1 MKQLNF
7 SQGEVIIQ
15 EGEVSQDAFILLEGA
30 VRVTKTMSDGREKE
44 LAILEK
50 NAIFGETGLVDEG
63 PRTATCRA
71 HTNNVSV
78 GVVTKENYAQLL
90 KHKPEAL
97 LPILR
102 IVTER
107 MRNTL
112 DFVEN
117 LYSEQ
122 LKKDPDK

>member
-7 SQGEVIIQ
+7 SKGEVIIQ
-15 EGEVSQDAFILLEGA
+15 EGEISQDAFILLEGA
-30 VRVTKTMSDGREKE
+30 IAVTKEMPDGTEKE

-50 NAIFGETGLVDEG
+50 NAIFGETGLVDTL
-63 PRTATCRA
+63 PRTATCKA
-71 HTNNVSV
+71 HTNNVAV
-78 GVVTKENYAQLL
+78 GVVTKENYAQLV
-90 KHKPEAL
+90 KHKPEAI

-112 DFVEN
+112 EFVDQ
-117 LYSEQ
+117 LYGDQ
-122 LKKDPDK
+122 LKK

>member
-7 SQGEVIIQ
+7 SKDEVIIK
-15 EGEVSQDAFILLEGA
+15 EGEISQDACILLEGA
-30 VRVTKTMSDGREKE
+30 IAVTKEMPDGSEKE

-50 NAIFGETGLVDEG
+50 NAIFGETGLVDTL
-63 PRTATCRA
+63 PRTATCKA
-71 HTNNVSV
+71 HTNNVVV
-78 GVVTKENYAQLL
+78 GVVTRDNYAKLV
-90 KHKPEAL
+90 KHKPEAI

-112 DFVEN
+112 EFVDQ
-117 LYSEQ
+117 LYGEQ
-122 LKKDPDK
+122 LKK

>member
-7 SQGEVIIQ
+7 SKDEVIIK
-15 EGEVSQDAFILLEGA
+15 EGEISQDAFILLEGA
-30 VRVTKTMSDGREKE
+30 IAVTKEMPDGTEKE

-50 NAIFGETGLVDEG
+50 NAIFGETGLVDTL
-63 PRTATCRA
+63 PRTATCKA
-71 HTNNVSV
+71 HTNNVVV
-78 GVVTKENYAQLL
+78 GVVTRDNYAKLV
-90 KHKPEAL
+90 KHKPEAI

-112 DFVEN
+112 EFVDQ
-117 LYSEQ
+117 LYGEQ
-122 LKKDPDK
+122 LKK

>member
-7 SQGEVIIQ
+7 SKGEVIIQ
-15 EGEVSQDAFILLEGA
+15 EGEISQDAFILLEGA
-30 VRVTKTMSDGREKE
+30 IAVTKEMPDGSEKE

-50 NAIFGETGLVDEG
+50 NAIFGETGLVDTL
-63 PRTATCRA
+63 PRTATCKA
-71 HTNNVSV
+71 HTNNVAV
-78 GVVTKENYAQLL
+78 GVVTKENYAQLV
-90 KHKPEAL
+90 KHKPEAI

-112 DFVEN
+112 EFVDQ
-117 LYSEQ
+117 LYGDQ
-122 LKKDPDK
+122 LKK

>member
-7 SQGEVIIQ
+7 SKDEVIIK
-15 EGEVSQDAFILLEGA
+15 EGEISQDAFILLEGA
-30 VRVTKTMSDGREKE
+30 IAVTKEMPDGSEKE

-50 NAIFGETGLVDEG
+50 NAIFGETGLVDTL
-63 PRTATCRA
+63 PRTATCKA
-71 HTNNVSV
+71 HTNNVVV
-78 GVVTKENYAQLL
+78 GVVTRDNYAKLV
-90 KHKPEAL
+90 KHKPEAI

-112 DFVEN
+112 EFVDQ
-117 LYSEQ
+117 LYGDQ
-122 LKKDPDK
+122 LKK

>member
-7 SQGEVIIQ
+7 SKGEVIIQ
-15 EGEVSQDAFILLEGA
+15 EGEISQDAFILLEGA
-30 VRVTKTMSDGREKE
+30 IAVTKEMPDGTEKE

-50 NAIFGETGLVDEG
+50 NAIFGETGLVDTL
-63 PRTATCRA
+63 PRTATCKA
-71 HTNNVSV
+71 HTNNVVV
-78 GVVTKENYAQLL
+78 GVVTRDNYAKLV
-90 KHKPEAL
+90 KHKPEAI

-112 DFVEN
+112 EFVDQ
-117 LYSEQ
+117 LYGEQ
-122 LKKDPDK
+122 LKK

>member
-7 SQGEVIIQ
+7 SKGEVIIQ
-15 EGEVSQDAFILLEGA
+15 EGEISQDAFILLEGA
-30 VRVTKTMSDGREKE
+30 IAVTKEMPDGTEKE

-50 NAIFGETGLVDEG
+50 NAIFGETGLVDTL
-63 PRTATCRA
+63 PRTATCKA
-71 HTNNVSV
+71 HTNNVVV
-78 GVVTKENYAQLL
+78 GVVTKENYAQLV
-90 KHKPEAL
+90 KHKPEAI

-112 DFVEN
+112 EFVDQ
-117 LYSEQ
+117 LYGDQ
-122 LKKDPDK
+122 LKK

>member
-7 SQGEVIIQ
+7 SKDEVIIK
-15 EGEVSQDAFILLEGA
+15 EGEISQDAFILLEGA
-30 VRVTKTMSDGREKE
+30 IAVTKEMPDGSEKE

-50 NAIFGETGLVDEG
+50 NAIFGETGLVDTL
-63 PRTATCRA
+63 PRTATCKA
-71 HTNNVSV
+71 HTNNVVV
-78 GVVTKENYAQLL
+78 GVVTRDNYAKLV
-90 KHKPEAL
+90 KHKPEAI

-112 DFVEN
+112 EFVDQ
-117 LYSEQ
+117 LYGEQ
-122 LKKDPDK
+122 LKK

>member
-7 SQGEVIIQ
+7 SKGEVIIQ
-15 EGEVSQDAFILLEGA
+15 EGEISQDAFIMLEGA
-30 VRVTKTMSDGREKE
+30 IAVTKEMPDGTEKE

-50 NAIFGETGLVDEG
+50 NAIFGETGLVDTL
-63 PRTATCRA
+63 PRTATCKA
-71 HTNNVSV
+71 HTNNVAV
-78 GVVTKENYAQLL
+78 GVVTKENYAQLV
-90 KHKPEAL
+90 KHKPEAI

-112 DFVEN
+112 EFVDQ
-117 LYSEQ
+117 LYGDQ
-122 LKKDPDK
+122 LKK